1 MDLTKLEFNS
11 FRRFG
16 VELELNSFDLQ
27 RDFKQHPLIT
37 GELPVGV
44 DYIGNLMSSKL
55 GFAVKIMK
63 YHHTH
68 NNDMWI
74 IKPDS
79 SCGIEV
85 CSPVVKG
92 WSGIKS
98 ICEVADLF
106 SRDSK
111 ISADNRCS
119 LHIHVDVSDCSK
131 EQVAKILAYWI
142 KCEPVF
148 IDSVPVNRK
157 RNRFCQCIGMT
168 DLFEV
173 DTSWEHASIIK
184 KLGNNKYYS
193 VNCEHYNKGARQTI
207 EFRLAESAACVD
219 PFLIKN
225 WIRLI
230 LHFVE
235 RAVRMPI
242 PYSYNPDN
250 CWTGF
255 SWLDV
260 DQVFELLGFTEQFE
274 LSSGMRQT
282 KDWFIARICKN
293 VSSDLPGI
301 WSKMARQI
309 SIEQSTKLLEGLG
322 VVSIEELLHP
332 QNPDLIYSNE
342 YKG

>member
-1 MDLTKLEFNS
+1 M
-11 FRRFG
+11 
-16 VELELNSFDLQ
+16 
-27 RDFKQHPLIT
+27 
-37 GELPVGV
+37 
-44 DYIGNLMSSKL
+44 
-55 GFAVKIMK
+55 
-63 YHHTH
+63 
-68 NNDMWI
+68 
-74 IKPDS
+74 
-79 SCGIEV
+79 
-85 CSPVVKG
+85 
-92 WSGIKS
+92 
-98 ICEVADLF
+98 
-106 SRDSK
+106 
-111 ISADNRCS
+111 
-119 LHIHVDVSDCSK
+119 
-131 EQVAKILAYWI
+131 
-142 KCEPVF
+142 
-148 IDSVPVNRK
+148 
-157 RNRFCQCIGMT
+157 
-168 DLFEV
+168 
-173 DTSWEHASIIK
+173 
-184 KLGNNKYYS
+184 
-193 VNCEHYNKGARQTI
+193 
-207 EFRLAESAACVD
+207 AESAACVD